1 LIGNP
6 LILLTGLLLF
16 FESGNEVTCGAWL
29 TTHMVKGVGLS
40 ASAGAF
46 YLSGLWGGVILGRL
60 AAPWMLRRLD
70 EARLVQASG
79 VSSFLALAF
88 LLAFPGP
95 RLAAFSAIWLGI
107 SFSAVFPAVLGLA
120 ARRFRDVSGT
130 AFGILMGIALTGG
143 MLFPWLTG
151 HVVQVS
157 DTTRGLMIP
166 AAGFVVV
173 LAIQTL
179 LRRRYFAGTGST
191 RG

>member
-1 LIGNP
+1 
-6 LILLTGLLLF
+6 
-16 FESGNEVTCGAWL
+16 
-29 TTHMVKGVGLS
+29 
-40 ASAGAF
+40 
-46 YLSGLWGGVILGRL
+46 
-60 AAPWMLRRLD
+60 
-70 EARLVQASG
+70 
-79 VSSFLALAF
+79 
-88 LLAFPGP
+88 
-95 RLAAFSAIWLGI
+95 LAAFSAIWLGI